1 MKELMVIFSI
11 FVALLIA
18 YLEYDS
24 REELKKI
31 DEQRKALSKKK
42 PKQTNK

>member
-1 MKELMVIFSI
+1 MKELIVIFSI

-24 REELKKI
+24 YEQIKKI
-31 DEQRKALSKKK
+31 NEKRKAVSKKK
-42 PKQTNK
+42 TKQSNQ

>member
-1 MKELMVIFSI
+1 MKELIVIFSI

-31 DEQRKALSKKK
+31 NEQRKTISKKK
-42 PKQTNK
+42 PKQSNK